1 MAEMQDLDSE
11 VGELE
16 IVEKQLEEAR
26 PELPEKYRGKAVEDI
41 IKMHQ
46 EAEKLV
52 DRQAREVGEVRR
64 LADELLRSQLQKK
77 PEVEK
82 PTEVDFFENPQEAIN
97 QAIRSNPDVQAAQHY
112 AVQAQQGQ
120 AKARLNQL
128 HPDFGNVV
136 QDGEFVNW
144 VKASKIRTQLF
155 NQAEAYDVDAADELL
170 STFKSIRSVK
180 QQQVSG
186 VDTTARK
193 QAMNAASVDSG
204 GSGETS
210 KKVYRRAD
218 LIQLKLRDPQG
229 YAARQDEIDRAY
241 QDGRIR

>member
-97 QAIRSNPDVQAAQHY
+97 QAIRANPDVQAAQHY